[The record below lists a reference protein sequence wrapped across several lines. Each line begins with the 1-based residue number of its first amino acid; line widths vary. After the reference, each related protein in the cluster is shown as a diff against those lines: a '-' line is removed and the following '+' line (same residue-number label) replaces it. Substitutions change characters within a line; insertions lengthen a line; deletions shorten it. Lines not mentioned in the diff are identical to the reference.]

1 MGWGSAEFPQAQRKR
16 PATPSPT
23 LPLSGGGS
31 ALDQRFEK
39 ENLVAPRALP
49 IRLPYSSKI
58 SLTETTDRVPAPPAL
73 LTPDTA

>member
-1 MGWGSAEFPQAQRKR
+1 MR

-31 ALDQRFEK
+31 APNQRLK
-39 ENLVAPRALP
+39 ENLVALRALP
-49 IRLPYSSKI
+49 MRPPYSSKI
-58 SLTETTDRVPAPPAL
+58 SFTETTDSVPAPPAL